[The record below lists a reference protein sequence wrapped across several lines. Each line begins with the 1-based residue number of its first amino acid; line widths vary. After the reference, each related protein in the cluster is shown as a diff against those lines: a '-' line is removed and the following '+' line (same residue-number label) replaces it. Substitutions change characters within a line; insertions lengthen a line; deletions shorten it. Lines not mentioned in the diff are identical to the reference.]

1 MCQYQ
6 ACTHEGRLISKILL
20 VRGSSDGGGVMWTGE
35 EELQLAFVNDQRG
48 RMTIERVLP
57 DVRFGEVD

>member
-1 MCQYQ
+1 
-6 ACTHEGRLISKILL
+6 
-20 VRGSSDGGGVMWTGE
+20 MWTGE

-48 RMTIERVLP
+48 RTTIERVLP